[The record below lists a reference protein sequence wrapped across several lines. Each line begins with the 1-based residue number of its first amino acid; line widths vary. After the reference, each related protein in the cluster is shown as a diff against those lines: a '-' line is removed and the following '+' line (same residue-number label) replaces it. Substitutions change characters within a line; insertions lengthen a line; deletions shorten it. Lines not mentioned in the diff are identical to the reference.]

1 MLRSKKIQFK
11 LDHNPNIFEKLVGG
25 GYVFLGRSPD
35 NNMIQ
40 FKFV

>member
-1 MLRSKKIQFK
+1 MGGGEGWVRWWVVVG
-11 LDHNPNIFEKLVGG
+11 VGG
-25 GYVFLGRSPD
+25 VGRGYVFLGQSPD